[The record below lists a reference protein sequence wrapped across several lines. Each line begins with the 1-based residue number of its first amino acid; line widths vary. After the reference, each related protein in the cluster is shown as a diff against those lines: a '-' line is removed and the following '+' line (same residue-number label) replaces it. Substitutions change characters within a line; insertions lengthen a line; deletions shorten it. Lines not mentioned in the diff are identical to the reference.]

1 MKVLVFNCSSTA
13 LALEGAICGVKKTL
27 LSDERKAELKE
38 FYNKNK
44 INKK

>member
-1 MKVLVFNCSSTA
+1 MKVLVFIGF

-44 INKK
+44 INI